1 MSTTSDTM
9 DQVNQE
15 LNELDSEENQ
25 SDQNGIVSEEKEI
38 LQKKLEQLQALYES
52 TKHELDSTRE
62 ALTKMQSTQGV
73 ATCSSVETEESCM
86 SESHSQDTTEHDSKQ
101 IPTSTPPRKST
112 YKIFVG
118 NLSDYTT
125 RSDLRKLFEGCG
137 TVVEAD
143 IVKNYGFVH
152 METEEECQAA
162 IDTLDGHVLHG
173 KPLDVKASTGVRKS
187 ASDQQGSVDN
197 SVTSARKSTF
207 KIFVGNLSDFATSTD
222 IREVFE
228 TYGRVAEAD
237 VMKNYGFVHM
247 KDEEEGQAAIR
258 ALNGHML
265 RGKPMVVEASTGTRK
280 NGNQMPKIFVGNVHR
295 DCRREELKSLFEEY
309 GKVIEVGVLTNYAFV
324 HMNDEADAQKAIR
337 ELDGHEL
344 HGLRLTVQ
352 KSTSRGRQQGGMG
365 YQDSGSRYLPGD
377 RGGRSLL
384 SRYEPYPPPPPPH
397 RYSRERMMPQRDMYE
412 PRLPP
417 LPPDY
422 LQFSRLAT
430 SSRYSLGHTSLHS
443 YNPSDRRPY

>member
-265 RGKPMVVEASTGTRK
+265 RGK
-280 NGNQMPKIFVGNVHR
+280 
-295 DCRREELKSLFEEY
+295 
-309 GKVIEVGVLTNYAFV
+309 